1 MFMNQS
7 PVALPET
14 RNGKWMTMAPSHC
27 PNGHGLGVGNG
38 SVGAVGDPRGM
49 MSAAGTGLTSPVP
62 CLWQTHPGV
71 ENIGVPVSLSAPSSS
86 LLTYSK

>member
-1 MFMNQS
+1 
-7 PVALPET
+7 
-14 RNGKWMTMAPSHC
+14 
-27 PNGHGLGVGNG
+27 
-38 SVGAVGDPRGM
+38 M

>member
-1 MFMNQS
+1 MTPPGESYQAMFMNQS

-38 SVGAVGDPRGM
+38 LWEQLEIR
-49 MSAAGTGLTSPVP
+49 AG
-62 CLWQTHPGV
+62 
-71 ENIGVPVSLSAPSSS
+71 
-86 LLTYSK
+86 